1 MGHLDARRELAS
13 VRPHAEPE
21 PDPLAQSP
29 PTRKSVRNKWHTRE
43 AEIAAEQAAIADKA
57 P

>member
-1 MGHLDARRELAS
+1 MRGGAS
-13 VRPHAEPE
+13 WPASGRTRSRSLIRLPIPTNPE
-21 PDPLAQSP
+21 
-29 PTRKSVRNKWHTRE
+29 VRNKWHTRE